1 MPRQRRQEGIVRW
14 VWNEG
19 ERQVVDAAD
28 VDGIAASVD
37 LDPPGGGVR
46 RGGASG
52 LNSRAHA
59 AERGAPTRTEPVVF
73 VKSTGSI
80 VGHGADILIPPHVT
94 QPDYEGELAVV
105 IGRRARDVPAD
116 EAMDVVEGVTCAHD
130 VSARDHQFTTGQWV
144 WSKSFDTFCPL
155 GPALVTPDELDLG
168 HLDIETRVNGEVL
181 QSSNTDQLVFDVP
194 QLIAHLSQG
203 LTLERGDVIVTG
215 TPGGVG
221 MARSPHRG
229 LEDGDVVEIT
239 IAGIGTLRNRVIR
252 R

>member
-1 MPRQRRQEGIVRW
+1 MPRRRSEGTNVRW

-19 ERQVVDAAD
+19 ERQLVDASDAD
-28 VDGIAASVD
+28 SIAASID
-37 LDPPGGGVR
+37 LDPPVER
-46 RGGASG
+46 LRMVWANG
-52 LNSRAHA
+52 LNYRDHA
-59 AERGAPTRTEPVVF
+59 AETGAPIPTEPVVF
-73 VKSTGSI
+73 VKSTGSV

-105 IGRRARDVPAD
+105 IGHRARDVPAD

-155 GPALVTPDELDLG
+155 GPALVTPDELDLA
-168 HLDIETRVNGEVL
+168 HLDIETRVNGEAL

-203 LTLERGDVIVTG
+203 LTLEPGDVILTG
-215 TPGGVG
+215 TPSGVG
-221 MARSPHRG
+221 MARSPQRW

>member
-1 MPRQRRQEGIVRW
+1 VRW

-37 LDPPGGGVR
+37 LDPPVERVR
-46 RGGASG
+46 MVWAIG
-52 LNSRAHA
+52 LNYRDHA
-59 AERGAPTRTEPVVF
+59 AETGAPIPTEPVVF

-221 MARSPHRG
+221 MARSPQRW

-239 IAGIGTLRNRVIR
+239 IEGIGPLTTPVVR
-252 R
+252 RESGS

>member
-1 MPRQRRQEGIVRW
+1 MRW
-14 VWNEG
+14 IWNEG
-19 ERQVVDAAD
+19 ERQVVELDDTATLTHNMN
-28 VDGIAASVD
+28 
-37 LDPPGGGVR
+37 LDPPVGGLRMVW
-46 RGGASG
+46 AIG
-52 LNSRAHA
+52 LNYRDHA
-59 AERGAPTRTEPVVF
+59 AETGTPIPAEPVVF
-73 VKSTGSI
+73 VKATGSV

-105 IGRRARDVPAD
+105 IGSRARDVPAD
-116 EAMDVVEGVTCAHD
+116 EALDVVEGVTCAHD

-155 GPALVTPDELDLG
+155 GPVLVTPDELDLDQ
-168 HLDIETRVNGEVL
+168 LDIETRVNGETL
-181 QSSNTDQLVFDVP
+181 QCSNTDQLVFSVP
-194 QLIAHLSQG
+194 QLIAHLSRG
-203 LTLERGDVIVTG
+203 LTLEPGDVILTG

-221 MARSPHRG
+221 MARTPQRW